1 MSTGSVCAFKLRSNR
16 DQPHEKKVKN
26 SFLAEKLFFL
36 SLSLFLHFF
45 GFYRLQPHYLSTPR
59 FIYQVRTTPVIKKK
73 RGDSNL
79 AIFIVFVAMGR
90 RKIKIQP
97 IEDERNKQV
106 TFLKRKHGLMK
117 KAYEL
122 SVLCNCEVAV
132 MIFSNNKLMQY
143 SSKDMDTLLM
153 KYTQVDR

>member
-1 MSTGSVCAFKLRSNR
+1 
-16 DQPHEKKVKN
+16 
-26 SFLAEKLFFL
+26 
-36 SLSLFLHFF
+36 
-45 GFYRLQPHYLSTPR
+45 
-59 FIYQVRTTPVIKKK
+59 
-73 RGDSNL
+73 
-79 AIFIVFVAMGR
+79 MGR

-153 KYTQVDR
+153 KYTQVDRSTM